1 MKKYIIIFFSLFSIC
16 MAAFGNDGWNDP
28 QYSLTQVDSVE
39 QTSTNSDAA
48 GKGLFDGRKATATIY
63 SLFVPGSG
71 QTMLGSPYKGFGITF
86 LAFGS
91 ALTTL
96 ISHNNFVASNERLD
110 ALEFQYKTSTTWE
123 GSNNLYTSMN
133 DAYKKLVQYKKM
145 RNTFAII
152 SAIVWT
158 LNIADVLLNTEDEG
172 EVVFSSISITNSPA
186 LLAGGIIDYQQRIN
200 VSIRLN

>member
-1 MKKYIIIFFSLFSIC
+1 MKKSTLIFFSLVSIC
-16 MAAFGNDGWNDP
+16 VVAFGNDGWNDP

-39 QTSTNSDAA
+39 QASTNSAA
-48 GKGLFDGRKATATIY
+48 GKGLFDGRKSTAAIY

-123 GSNNLYTSMN
+123 SSNNLYTSMN
-133 DAYKKLVQYKKM
+133 DAYKKLVLYKKT
-145 RNTFAII
+145 RNTFVII

-172 EVVFSSISITNSPA
+172 EVVFSSISITKSPA